1 MSASGS
7 YHSKRE
13 QQIMD
18 LAYEHGRLTTALLME
33 KLPGSPAA
41 STVRTLLKIL
51 ETKGHLRHVEKD
63 GKYIYLPVRPAHSA
77 AKQALGRV
85 VQTFFKGSVSD
96 VVAALLDDE
105 IADLTDEDI
114 DRLQDLIDRA
124 RKDLP

>member
-41 STVRTLLKIL
+41 STVRTLLK
-51 ETKGHLRHVEKD
+51 GHLRHVEKD

-77 AKQALGRV
+77 AKQALTRV

-114 DRLQDLIDRA
+114 DRLQRLIDQA
-124 RKDLP
+124 RGGIHEP